1 MFFSE
6 KHLAEELVEMIKL
19 ISGKTYKQALH
30 LFAIKSAEIS
40 GADRVC
46 IIILNLKKQLV
57 IKAGFPVDAHPVN
70 KIISPEIGEFFLK
83 QVMECRKYALVNN
96 PAEDVRTAYM
106 KELARSQNITSL
118 LFMPLYSSDEP
129 LGVLVFDFTA
139 GKRIARENIRRMQNL
154 ADLVIVT
161 MTAEYEKRKK
171 EKEWQHSERMVALGE
186 NAARTAHSIRNPLMT
201 IGGFSKRA
209 ERLAENAVKLIS
221 EKYPDIADDSLNKI
235 FAKLK
240 KYHQVIS
247 SDIMRIEKILN
258 GVLEFSNSPEINA
271 ELGDINEYIS
281 VEIAKFAPVFNR
293 AVKVRFNFEK
303 TLNFIKVP
311 FDKEKLSFCIQD
323 LVRNA
328 VEAEAG
334 HIMVK
339 TMLKI
344 KENKFTIY
352 FSNNGRPVDPT
363 LSNGEIFTP
372 FVTTKVDGTGLGLAN
387 TRLIIEAHKGII
399 ELARREPTTFKITL
413 PFRQK

>member
-1 MFFSE
+1 
-6 KHLAEELVEMIKL
+6 
-19 ISGKTYKQALH
+19 
-30 LFAIKSAEIS
+30 
-40 GADRVC
+40 
-46 IIILNLKKQLV
+46 
-57 IKAGFPVDAHPVN
+57 
-70 KIISPEIGEFFLK
+70 
-83 QVMECRKYALVNN
+83 
-96 PAEDVRTAYM
+96 
-106 KELARSQNITSL
+106 
-118 LFMPLYSSDEP
+118 
-129 LGVLVFDFTA
+129 
-139 GKRIARENIRRMQNL
+139 NIRRMQNL

-161 MTAEYEKRKK
+161 MAAEYKKRKK

-209 ERLAENAVKLIS
+209 ERLIEKAVKLIS
-221 EKYPDIADDSLNKI
+221 EKYPDIAEENSLNEI

-240 KYHQVIS
+240 GYHRIIS
-247 SDIMRIEKILN
+247 SDIIRIEKILN

-271 ELGDINEYIS
+271 ELGDINKYIQE
-281 VEIAKFAPVFNR
+281 EIAKFAPVFNR

-311 FDKEKLSFCIQD
+311 FDKEKLGFCVQD

-328 VEAEAG
+328 VEAEARY
-334 HIMVK
+334 IVIK

-352 FSNNGRPVDPT
+352 FSNNGRPVDPV
-363 LSNGEIFTP
+363 LNNSEIFTP

-387 TRLIIEAHKGII
+387 TRLIIEAHNGAI
-399 ELARREPTTFKITL
+399 ELARRDPTTFKITL

>member
-1 MFFSE
+1 MLFPE

-19 ISGKTYKQALH
+19 TSGKTYKQALH
-30 LFAIKSAEIS
+30 LFAVKSAEIS

-57 IKAGFPVDAHPVN
+57 IKAGFPVGAHPINQV
-70 KIISPEIGEFFLK
+70 IFSEIGESFLK

-161 MTAEYEKRKK
+161 MAAEYKKRKK

-209 ERLAENAVKLIS
+209 ERLIESAMKLIS
-221 EKYPDIADDSLNKI
+221 EKYPDIAEENSLNEI

-240 KYHQVIS
+240 GYHRIIS
-247 SDIMRIEKILN
+247 SDIIRIEKI
-258 GVLEFSNSPEINA
+258 
-271 ELGDINEYIS
+271 
-281 VEIAKFAPVFNR
+281 
-293 AVKVRFNFEK
+293 
-303 TLNFIKVP
+303 
-311 FDKEKLSFCIQD
+311 
-323 LVRNA
+323 
-328 VEAEAG
+328 
-334 HIMVK
+334 
-339 TMLKI
+339 
-344 KENKFTIY
+344 
-352 FSNNGRPVDPT
+352 
-363 LSNGEIFTP
+363 
-372 FVTTKVDGTGLGLAN
+372 
-387 TRLIIEAHKGII
+387 
-399 ELARREPTTFKITL
+399 
-413 PFRQK
+413 